1 MRLYSKIGGLLFY
14 RTWLD
19 DVSGIYSIVRIK
31 YCFYTVERLSSALSI
46 RIKLRS
52 LKKAFP

>member
-31 YCFYTVERLSSALSI
+31 YCFYTVERLSLSI